1 MEIRAAAVSRQR
13 ITRMNAGKDAGFLYL
28 LLTEKLTSKNVRP
41 EPTWYAAV
49 RLAIHCYTIL
59 TQTIFELN
67 IGTPFIPA

>member
-41 EPTWYAAV
+41 EPT
-49 RLAIHCYTIL
+49 
-59 TQTIFELN
+59 
-67 IGTPFIPA
+67 